1 MNMDTNDLEKAIEEY
16 GEIFVVLE
24 SGAEY
29 IIHGKNGYELEWGVL
44 TVEGIKDGEY
54 LIAQFPIEAVEHF
67 YTHREL

>member
-1 MNMDTNDLEKAIEEY
+1 MIDKYDVEQAVEEY

-29 IIHGKNGYELEWGVL
+29 IIHGESGYDRNEDLF

-54 LIAQFPIEAVEHF
+54 LVAQFPIEAVEHF